1 MDISSLNICT
11 FKYFFSFGNYAYA
24 QNPSFPSELSS
35 LPDLYKTFP
44 VENIF
49 CGKWKGFSWD
59 LPSLGGDILER
70 GKGLPVC
77 CGEAMFANARLRA
90 SADTCGRKQV
100 IIRSFW
106 CCDVP
111 VPLPGGEDL
120 ATLLLLPLLSKAWQ
134 NRALTWL
141 WFCFLMLKA
150 LTCKLWKTFKS
161 LCFLH
166 SQVQWRQLFIIYSL
180 RSWVFVPLKNL
191 TLLKAFN
198 LKRGKNFSVFPL
210 EITKARV

>member
-1 MDISSLNICT
+1 MMHVHRITTVSQRP
-11 FKYFFSFGNYAYA
+11 YPVY
-24 QNPSFPSELSS
+24 QNLYRILS
-35 LPDLYKTFP
+35 
-44 VENIF
+44 VENISHRE
-49 CGKWKGFSWD
+49 WKGFSWD

-70 GKGLPVC
+70 GKSLSSVLWRSHVC
-77 CGEAMFANARLRA
+77 KCKAVSQ

-111 VPLPGGEDL
+111 VPLPRGEDL
-120 ATLLLLPLLSKAWQ
+120 ATLLLLPPFSKAWQ
-134 NRALTWL
+134 NRALTWF
-141 WFCFLMLKA
+141 WFYFLMLKA

-166 SQVQWRQLFIIYSL
+166 SQVQWGQLLVIYSL

-198 LKRGKNFSVFPL
+198 LKRGKSFSVFPL
-210 EITKARV
+210 EITKERG